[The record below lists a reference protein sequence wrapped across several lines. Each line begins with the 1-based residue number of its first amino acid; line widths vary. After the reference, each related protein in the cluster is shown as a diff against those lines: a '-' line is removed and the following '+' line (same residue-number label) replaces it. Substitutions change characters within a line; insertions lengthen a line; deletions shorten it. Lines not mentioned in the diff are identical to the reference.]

1 MDSDGSAG
9 QIWIEIGQAM
19 KPVIDL
25 EHAKHQYLIV
35 LTVAHVLVYPY
46 HSCPV
51 SAPDQDVR
59 GLEPCLKSP
68 IRSCGDIES
77 SGSARLRG
85 ACVMQRKLRFA
96 AALLAVG
103 IMMPIG
109 CGKMG
114 LPPAGPPDV
123 EVVEVAQKD
132 VPITK
137 EWVATLDGLVNAQ
150 IRAQVTGLLL
160 KQSYINGAFVRK
172 GDPLFNI
179 DPRPFQAALDQAKGN
194 LSEAQASLAQARA
207 RLGKTQIDVTRYTPL
222 AKESAISQQE
232 LDDAIQADLAA
243 KAQVEGAQ
251 ATIAGAQ
258 AAVEKAQLNL
268 DFTRITSPVDGV
280 AAIASAQVGD
290 LVGPAS
296 PALTT
301 VSTMN
306 PILVNF
312 TASEQEYLTSMKQ
325 YKTEDL
331 SEIEALRK
339 LVWQLRLTDGSIYP
353 LKGQFYALDRQVDVR
368 TGAILVQVQFP
379 NPGNMLRPG
388 GFGSI
393 STVVRI
399 QHNALLVPQ
408 RAVSELQGGFI
419 VAVVSSDNKASLRP
433 VKMGQKTGD
442 MWIVDEGLK
451 PGERVVA
458 EGVQK
463 VQEGTLVK
471 PKPYKPG
478 MALAENSKAS
488 GSGAP

>member
-1 MDSDGSAG
+1 MQKKKTGIAAT
-9 QIWIEIGQAM
+9 I
-19 KPVIDL
+19 
-25 EHAKHQYLIV
+25 
-35 LTVAHVLVYPY
+35 LTFGTIL
-46 HSCPV
+46 ST
-51 SAPDQDVR
+51 
-59 GLEPCLKSP
+59 
-68 IRSCGDIES
+68 
-77 SGSARLRG
+77 
-85 ACVMQRKLRFA
+85 
-96 AALLAVG
+96 
-103 IMMPIG
+103 G

-160 KQSYINGAFVRK
+160 KQSYTNGAFVRK

-207 RLGKTQIDVTRYTPL
+207 KLGKTEIDVTRYTPL
-222 AKESAISQQE
+222 AKVSAISQQE

-251 ATIAGAQ
+251 ASIAGAQ

-280 AAIASAQVGD
+280 SAIATAQVGD

-312 TASEQEYLTSMKQ
+312 TASEQEYLNSMRL
-325 YKTEDL
+325 YKTQDL

-399 QHNALLVPQ
+399 QHGALLVPQ
-408 RAVSELQGGFI
+408 RAVSELQGGYI
-419 VAVVSSDNKASLRP
+419 VAVVASDNKASLRP
-433 VKMGQKTGD
+433 VKMGEKTGE

-463 VQEGTLVK
+463 IQEGVLVN
-471 PKPYKPG
+471 PKPYRPG
-478 MALAENSKAS
+478 MALAENSKAP
-488 GSGAP
+488 GTAAP